1 MRSSIHPAASH
12 PMSTVLPL
20 KQRLTLLALLPVVLL
35 AGCAQTPTA
44 PHVAVMPAPGKPFE
58 QFAAEEK
65 ECRAYAQ
72 DSIGGENAADRANGR
87 AVGAAALGTVIGAA
101 AGNVLIGPRR
111 GTGEGAGMGLIMGSA
126 IGSGQSGQAT
136 QDLQRRYDIAY
147 EQCMY
152 AKGNQ
157 IPGAHPAHPRV
168 VVQQPVYVT
177 PQPVY
182 VTPQPVYVTPAPV
195 YAPAPAPAYPPA
207 NYPPPNYPPPPS
219 AN

>member
-1 MRSSIHPAASH
+1 MKTLITKNPR
-12 PMSTVLPL
+12 LP
-20 KQRLTLLALLPVVLL
+20 LLALLPLALL
-35 AGCAQTPTA
+35 VGCAQTPTA

-58 QFAAEEK
+58 KFAAEEK

-72 DSIGGENAADRANGR
+72 DSIGGEDAADKANGR

-101 AGNVLIGPRR
+101 AGNVLIGPRH
-111 GTGEGAGMGLIMGSA
+111 GTGEGAGMGLLMGSA

-157 IPGAHPAHPRV
+157 IPGARPAPQRV
-168 VVQQPVYVT
+168 IVQQPVYVT
-177 PQPVY
+177 PPPTTVY
-182 VTPQPVYVTPAPV
+182 VQ
-195 YAPAPAPAYPPA
+195 PAPAYA
-207 NYPPPNYPPPPS
+207 PPPPPP
-219 AN
+219 AGYAPPPPPPGN

>member
-1 MRSSIHPAASH
+1 MNHIPNTDR
-12 PMSTVLPL
+12 PL
-20 KQRLTLLALLPVVLL
+20 AQRLPLLALLPIVLL

-65 ECRAYAQ
+65 QCRAYAQ
-72 DSIGGENAADRANGR
+72 DSIGGDNAADKANGR

-101 AGNVLIGPRR
+101 AGNVLIGPRH
-111 GTGEGAGMGLIMGSA
+111 GTGEGAGMGLLMGSA
-126 IGSGQSGQAT
+126 VGSGQSGQAT

-157 IPGAHPAHPRV
+157 IPGAQPARQRII
-168 VVQQPVYVT
+168 VQQPVYVT
-177 PQPVY
+177 
-182 VTPQPVYVTPAPV
+182 
-195 YAPAPAPAYPPA
+195 PAPAPAYPPA
-207 NYPPPNYPPPPS
+207 SYPPPNYPPPP